1 MQAGK
6 LRCHVATDDAIR
18 QRVTG
23 VLVEVCSISVHCV
36 PGDRGTDLSREI
48 EATRTKKGGKSKSFP
63 LSAECLPK
71 QTTRQ
76 ERPARVTHPCE
87 REQAIRVVR

>member
-48 EATRTKKGGKSKSFP
+48 EATRTKKG
-63 LSAECLPK
+63 
-71 QTTRQ
+71 
-76 ERPARVTHPCE
+76 
-87 REQAIRVVR
+87 